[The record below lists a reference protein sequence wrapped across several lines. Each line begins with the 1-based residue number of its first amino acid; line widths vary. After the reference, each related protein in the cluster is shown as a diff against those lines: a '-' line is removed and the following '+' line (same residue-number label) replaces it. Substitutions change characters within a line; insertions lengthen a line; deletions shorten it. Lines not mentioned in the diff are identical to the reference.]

1 MSISAYLENKILDK
15 VLRNTDF
22 SVSAVYVSLHD
33 DDPGETGENEAS
45 GASYARQAVTFAA
58 ASDGTSTS
66 DTVVEFSDMPAG
78 TWTHVG
84 LWDAASDGNFLWG
97 GPLTEPKATNAG
109 DAFRI
114 PAGSLTVALD

>member
-33 DDPGETGENEAS
+33 DDPGETGANEAS

-58 ASDGTSTS
+58 AAGGTSTS

-97 GPLTEPKATNAG
+97 GPLTEPKTTSAG
-109 DAFRI
+109 DTFRLPVGNI
-114 PAGSLTVALD
+114 TVVLD

>member
-33 DDPGETGENEAS
+33 DDPGETGANEAS

-84 LWDAASDGNFLWG
+84 LWDAASGGNFLWG
-97 GPLTEPKATNAG
+97 GPLTEPKATNEG
-109 DAFRI
+109 DVFRI
-114 PAGSLTVALD
+114 PAGSLTVELD